1 MVVTKGLLSH
11 SASPFSHRRTFFCC
25 LGACVFWT
33 VEKYVGPYQY
43 FSLSR
48 NREAEHRSIPVLVPR
63 RSYVGPTGNSET
75 LLLVPVVL
83 LPVPGSTP
91 TGTYFR
97 NKTTGRPIRTPT
109 RRATQKKTTR
119 TSNAFDGIAVYVV
132 QSRDDTSCDNRS
144 FSEIALVVVVAVMIG
159 NSRRALTLY
168 RMAGRNEFGS
178 SNPEFPPC
186 SPFLPD

>member
-83 LPVPGSTP
+83 LPVPGSTHP

-97 NKTTGRPIRTPT
+97 NKTARVPVDLFELQHAARPKKKRRVRPT
-109 RRATQKKTTR
+109 
-119 TSNAFDGIAVYVV
+119 
-132 QSRDDTSCDNRS
+132 
-144 FSEIALVVVVAVMIG
+144 L
-159 NSRRALTLY
+159 LTESLCT
-168 RMAGRNEFGS
+168 S
-178 SNPEFPPC
+178 SNPETT
-186 SPFLPD
+186 LPVTIVLFRKLRLS